1 MNKTATAPTQG
12 PELSKSCVLA
22 NLFTSSE
29 IDEVLQKIN
38 PAYIRDDVR
47 QHAFLVLFEK
57 DEAFII
63 DLHTRGKLRQY
74 VAKTIYNTANFS
86 ESKFNREYR
95 RHTEIPTESFQCVP
109 DEETD
114 YDYEALVE
122 SCNVKLEA
130 IYWYNRDLLRLYV
143 KLGSYRKVSE
153 ETGIPVNS
161 VHHAVKQAK
170 EEMRRLL
177 WE

>member
-1 MNKTATAPTQG
+1 MNTTTSAPA
-12 PELSKSCVLA
+12 LSKSFVLTE
-22 NLFTSSE
+22 LFTSTEVS
-29 IDEVLQKIN
+29 EVLKKIY
-38 PAYIRDDVR
+38 PDYIREDVR

-57 DEAFII
+57 EEAFII
-63 DLHTRGKLRQY
+63 DLHSRGKLRQY

-95 RHTEIPTESFQCVP
+95 RSTEIPTEDIQDVP
-109 DEETD
+109 DEQES

-122 SCNVKLEA
+122 SCSVKLEA
-130 IYWYNRDLLRLYV
+130 IYWYNRDLLKLYV
-143 KLGSYRKVSE
+143 ELGSYRKVSE
-153 ETGIPVNS
+153 KTGIPVNS

-170 EEMRRLL
+170 EEMKKLL